1 MFYHVYADL
10 VMLAKSKLLDKN
22 VFTMNQHYMELNV
35 SLQEIEKDPE
45 VALNKNYQVYVS
57 ESRFYGNDK
66 LTNHRLHIK
75 SQPYHTCIFEGNERN
90 TELLQILCAGA
101 ASMRSKL
108 CDYAKNQLPNGNYW
122 NPTSKI
128 KEILEKLKPSND
140 LCESIL
146 GLNDYLCTAM
156 PNLSQITKSNL
167 VEIKKNK
174 TIPWLHQQ
182 PVTKQ
187 RDIIEMACKRRA
199 TVMKEY
205 KEEEKE
211 QSKQRREHMLA
222 EKHKCDALHD
232 RLKKEKDMLSKI
244 HLITSSNE
252 LKDAL
257 VAIDKENISKARKRE
272 KKLVLLKTQIK
283 IRKKIL
289 NQKIHIV
296 FSHCRKQ
303 RPVHD
308 IAKELFTFI
317 AKDDCPI
324 TKYIQNPT
332 LLVGS
337 QIKHKFEI
345 AETGKETWFFG
356 SVISYDSIN
365 KLHEI
370 KYDDEQENCYFDLTQ
385 DVIMGDLIIM

>member
-1 MFYHVYADL
+1 
-10 VMLAKSKLLDKN
+10 
-22 VFTMNQHYMELNV
+22 
-35 SLQEIEKDPE
+35 
-45 VALNKNYQVYVS
+45 
-57 ESRFYGNDK
+57 
-66 LTNHRLHIK
+66 
-75 SQPYHTCIFEGNERN
+75 
-90 TELLQILCAGA
+90 
-101 ASMRSKL
+101 MRSKL
-108 CDYAKNQLPNGNYW
+108 CDYAKNQLPNGKYW

-140 LCESIL
+140 LCELIL

-156 PNLSQITKSNL
+156 PNLSQITKSNF

-222 EKHKCDALHD
+222 EKHKRDALHD
-232 RLKKEKDMLSKI
+232 RFKKEKDMLSKI
-244 HLITSSNE
+244 HLITSGNE

-257 VAIDKENISKARKRE
+257 VAIDKANISKAKERE

-365 KLHEI
+365 KLYEI

>member
-1 MFYHVYADL
+1 
-10 VMLAKSKLLDKN
+10 
-22 VFTMNQHYMELNV
+22 
-35 SLQEIEKDPE
+35 
-45 VALNKNYQVYVS
+45 
-57 ESRFYGNDK
+57 
-66 LTNHRLHIK
+66 
-75 SQPYHTCIFEGNERN
+75 
-90 TELLQILCAGA
+90 
-101 ASMRSKL
+101 
-108 CDYAKNQLPNGNYW
+108 
-122 NPTSKI
+122 
-128 KEILEKLKPSND
+128 
-140 LCESIL
+140 
-146 GLNDYLCTAM
+146 
-156 PNLSQITKSNL
+156 
-167 VEIKKNK
+167 
-174 TIPWLHQQ
+174 
-182 PVTKQ
+182 
-187 RDIIEMACKRRA
+187 
-199 TVMKEY
+199 
-205 KEEEKE
+205 
-211 QSKQRREHMLA
+211 
-222 EKHKCDALHD
+222 
-232 RLKKEKDMLSKI
+232 MLSKI
-244 HLITSSNE
+244 HLITSGNE

-257 VAIDKENISKARKRE
+257 VAIDKENISKAKKRE
-272 KKLVLLKTQIK
+272 KKLVLLKIQIK

-289 NQKIHIV
+289 NQKIHNIIV

-345 AETGKETWFFG
+345 AETGKETFFG